1 MGAAGS
7 LHVWLLEGEM
17 WLFTSFLMLDRGKG
31 KGCGHPSPRSPDGYG
46 YAAYQ
51 PLAGQPQH
59 NQHRVATSH

>member
-1 MGAAGS
+1 MAWLVAGGLFDS
-7 LHVWLLEGEM
+7 L
-17 WLFTSFLMLDRGKG
+17 LMLGGGEEKVVDIRALV
-31 KGCGHPSPRSPDGYG
+31 SPDGYG